1 LGNVNGNKIDSK
13 AFGSVRNNKGERK
26 ALVDTMA
33 EMGGQ
38 TERLDQEEE
47 DVRCPL
53 IHPRRP
59 TGMACMAP
67 APMTCSAMNLPGA

>member
-1 LGNVNGNKIDSK
+1 MSMEIKSTARHSDQYEITRAS
-13 AFGSVRNNKGERK
+13 ERK

-59 TGMACMAP
+59 TGMAWP
-67 APMTCSAMNLPGA
+67 QLQ